1 MSKIS
6 KEAKKEEAV
15 KRLEKLTKTFNLRP
29 NILKYF
35 KEDKL
40 YYSYITCKGLL
51 GTIDTINY
59 DKRYAEA
66 VNMFLHMCATLTI
79 PIIQNLGI
87 LL

>member
-29 NILKYF
+29 NNILKYF

-40 YYSYITCKGLL
+40 YTH
-51 GTIDTINY
+51 T
-59 DKRYAEA
+59 
-66 VNMFLHMCATLTI
+66 
-79 PIIQNLGI
+79 
-87 LL
+87 